1 MGNSSKKYT
10 ASSILINAIL
20 IIIALIMIFPM
31 FWMLLLSLK
40 TYPERFTTFFQTL
53 FSDFTLNNYIEA
65 IQSDNFGLY
74 FINSLFVAICT
85 TAANV
90 LFSTMVGYALARR
103 KFFGKTL
110 LTGSILGVLIIPA
123 HVIMIPLYRLI
134 VEIGWLNTYWAL
146 IIPWCVTPFGI
157 FLVWQYIRSIPVE
170 LEDSARID
178 GAGFWQIFFKIIF
191 PTAKPVLIVLA
202 IYTFLTNWNSF
213 LFPFL
218 FTNSEQYRTLPVG
231 LTFYLGKQSIDWGHL
246 MAGASLSAI
255 PILILFL
262 IFQKQIIRGL
272 LAGALKE

>member
-1 MGNSSKKYT
+1 MQAIRRVVGSSLLN
-10 ASSILINAIL
+10 ILL
-20 IIIALIMIFPM
+20 IIIAIIMIFPM

-40 TYPERFTTFFQTL
+40 TYPERFTTFFETF
-53 FSDFTLNNYIEA
+53 FSKFTLNNYIEA
-65 IQSDNFGLY
+65 INSDNFGQY
-74 FINSLFVAICT
+74 FINSLIVAIST
-85 TAANV
+85 TAANI

-110 LTGSILGVLIIPA
+110 LMGSILGVLIIPS

-134 VEIGWLNTYWAL
+134 VQIGWLNTYWAL

-157 FLVWQYIRSIPVE
+157 FLVWQYIRSIPIE

-191 PTAKPVLIVLA
+191 PTAKPVLVVLA

-218 FTNSEQYRTLPVG
+218 FTNDAQYRTLPVG

-246 MAGASLSAI
+246 MAGASLSAL

-262 IFQKQIIRGL
+262 IFQKQIIKGL